1 MKLHLPKGLRAAL
14 LACMGLLAPLSTTLS
29 MADEVAYSGTI
40 YTWKNTGTSTAD
52 LAYGAWAAST
62 LQADGTYTYDADIT
76 TWDPNVKSILATNNE
91 TDRNTIRFDKTVGS
105 NGSLKYTFGP
115 LAIAGII
122 VESGTTGYTLS
133 APSTGSN
140 RSVYIGNDNTTA
152 AFSTIHES
160 FSISNEASTN
170 TNTGIFLRGT
180 QTITID
186 TDKTLTLT
194 AGSHTISVSGDL
206 TVSGGGT
213 LALSGNVTNS
223 AALNIAASSAVSISG
238 SINTKTI
245 NNSGSITISD
255 ATSVVLDSLLPPLS
269 VGAGET
275 TTGLKTAT
283 GGTFTLSDGDGTV
296 TLGNN
301 LTYTYK
307 GLNATVAWDSDNKAG
322 TATVSG
328 LSYYYI
334 AGTDTVTYSVANADT
349 PAWITVSENA
359 TLSELTGTIS
369 TEINGSGTISMAAG
383 AGEVNISADKLTE
396 FSGSLVI
403 NSGRFNE
410 VNNGH
415 VFSNVTVNNGG
426 QFYIQDNYK
435 YSGNISINGT
445 GWNDSG
451 DDAKAGA
458 LRIGG
463 NSVLS
468 GNLTL
473 LGDSSII
480 AHANSG
486 TISGDVTGQY
496 KLTINGDTSGS
507 LTLSGNVNV
516 GALSSSVG
524 KLFINGTVTVS
535 STETQTIA
543 NLVGNTVD
551 GTLSGGSY
559 TVQGFD
565 FSNSNTTAAALNLRG
580 GVAVNVTDTTLWFK
594 SGASIN
600 IEQDSTFSHGNF
612 SITGIE
618 ENNNAIVTG
627 SANSNY
633 GASILSNASA
643 SVQNGAITY
652 TGTEA
657 GTLAAA
663 LTNCSVTSNQNLSLT
678 AVDTLTTL
686 TATDKA
692 VSMVGGSISGAV
704 TTGSFVKSGSDALTM
719 HGSVTT
725 GNIEVNGGAL
735 NLGNVVGPGVSSQ
748 DISVGDVTVAG
759 GSTFSVGYTKGS
771 INSVELAENAVLR
784 YYDNQTAE
792 ITTPADTTT
801 IGELKVAGASS
812 LQNEWKG
819 TLNVTKLTGSGNFS
833 VTKAQHE
840 AGNQFY
846 LNIGLIKDFSGTL
859 VFSDHNEF
867 YLSLG
872 QAAITNGTADALK
885 FNGKTTTLTG
895 KLSISDGST
904 VTNTAAGVD
913 SEVKL
918 GISGSVGISGEG
930 SKFINDGFT
939 YSATGTTEAL
949 ISGNGQSSLKL
960 WSGSVT
966 IEDATMEKASGDK
979 GIGIVLDNVTLVLH
993 DSTTTLRVNEDGA
1006 KTQTVTGVTL
1016 DSGAVLEI
1024 ANSSASVSGV
1034 QGAGSL
1040 RASATPASSVGLSD
1054 TFSGDLEAS
1063 NGATL
1068 KATGAASLSTLK
1080 ANGGS
1085 IELLGV
1091 AGEVN
1096 VGSISVST
1104 GQSVSLAGAG
1114 SSAAGTLKVTGNV
1127 SGEGSLIST
1136 GDISITGSAQA
1147 GTINTGGNLTL
1158 SGGGTIGSVN
1168 VGGTTLALGGTLTAD
1183 NITGQVTTLDLSGVS
1198 FSDPLSPLVSV
1209 SGNTSDTLRSF
1220 TLSESGLNQLA
1231 TIMAAPTATSY
1242 TLLECTSL
1250 SDSDAFTL
1258 NGGSKYTIDNVGT
1271 FTLSS
1276 QAGTGVLLT
1285 FTMAPNEWVSTDGQ
1299 WTDTSGFSRNPVEEL
1314 GMALFSGNG
1323 TSDVNIAT
1331 DDNPKKIG
1339 SLVVNTTDGITTYT
1353 LKGNALEA
1361 QYASVTNGTL
1371 NVENSFEVTST
1382 FTVTAPG
1389 VLQVQNDGHLT
1400 SAKVENAGTV
1410 NVSGGQANVQNF
1422 NNVTNGQLVV
1432 SGGKLLANTLNNGAI
1447 FELNDGTAEVGKL
1460 DNEKTVTV
1468 TNGEL
1473 KVTTSLTNSGD
1484 IQISGG
1490 AASIAALD
1498 NLRQMDSV
1506 GTLTVSGGELNVSG
1520 TLTNA
1525 GEMTV
1530 SGGKVT
1536 LANLENNGPG
1546 TLSLQGGNTAL
1557 TAASNSGTLTVK
1569 DGAQLTFDA
1578 LTNAGTMTV
1587 DAKGEVTAETS
1598 TLTNTGTMKVK
1609 NGGKVTVLSYDDR
1622 ADTAD
1627 TIIEEGGIFTV
1638 LDGKVGDKAL
1648 AQNAGTI
1655 DLETLNDTTT
1665 DTTLSGMVL
1674 VHGESLTPFSGS
1686 YAEGV
1691 KVGTTKTGDSV
1702 GNLVLNAGE
1711 NLTVI
1716 GEVGHITVTGMRNAA
1731 PAANKLGS
1739 IATTGAD
1746 VTLDNSDGASAT
1758 TVTLGSE
1765 SSMVGGELEF
1775 TVSAA
1780 QVNAN
1785 LAANKADKPTVTTNA
1800 ALHLT
1805 DVTLKVK
1812 EVENTGL
1819 VRTPGGPEQN
1829 IILFVVSDH
1838 EASTVSGVEL
1848 DLSGCSWMTKYFT
1861 NFRVEQGSVNVVADA
1876 NTGVYSRHGIT
1887 PNGTAGL
1894 ALAGKAMFHLAPQ
1907 DLTPDS
1913 ELAQVLDM
1921 LDNHIA
1927 TGNTGAMDRLGAAL
1941 AGSSL
1946 SAVGLALADDVQRQ
1960 LRSIRNRTTTM
1971 GVNECVVNEDMP
1983 YVNGWI
1989 SGDGNYR
1996 QLSESGTDAGYELS
2010 SWGGTV
2016 GVDVDVNPNL
2026 TLGVAVSALF
2036 GDYTGKAADTLTG
2049 DLDTQYVSLF
2059 ARVSTGSWVNT
2070 FVGTLGRADVDLER
2084 TIPGVTGKTTYKTNG
2099 MMFGFLY
2106 EVARTFAL
2114 NEDASTCVQPLFN
2127 MSFSHT
2133 SLDSATEGGTADTR
2147 LTTDSAS
2154 LTQFSLGLGGRL
2166 QSIVGENEYNRASIF
2181 EARALLKLDLGDRY
2195 NKLNT
2200 ALAALPTAT
2209 VTTRSNE
2216 KGVIGAEV
2224 GASLTIP
2231 LSQDAGS
2238 IFFDVNADFNADEVG
2253 VNGSVGYRVN
2263 F

>member
-1 MKLHLPKGLRAAL
+1 MKLHLPSRLRSAL
-14 LACMGLLAPLSTTLS
+14 LACMALFAPLATTLTV
-29 MADEVAYSGTI
+29 ADEVKYSGTI

-62 LQADGTYTYDADIT
+62 LQADGTYTYGDDIT
-76 TWDPNVKSILATNNE
+76 TWSPNIQSLIGTNDNNV
-91 TDRNTIRFDKTVGS
+91 RNTIRFDKTAGS

-133 APSTGSN
+133 APSTASD
-140 RSVYIGNDNTTA
+140 RSVYIGNYNSTT
-152 AFSTIHES
+152 AFSTLHENFTIDNS
-160 FSISNEASTN
+160 ASTGAS
-170 TNTGIFLRGT
+170 TGIFLRGT
-180 QTITID
+180 QTISID
-186 TDKTLTLT
+186 SGKTLTLN
-194 AGSHTISVSGDL
+194 AGNNHTISVSGDL

-213 LALSGNVTNS
+213 LALSGNILNA

-238 SINTKTI
+238 SIDTKTI
-245 NNSGSITISD
+245 NNSGSLTIAD
-255 ATSVVLDSLLPPLS
+255 GTTVALDLLLPVQSFAPES
-269 VGAGET
+269 A
-275 TTGLKTAT
+275 TTGTYTTT
-283 GGTFTLSDGDGTV
+283 GGTFTLSNGDGSV

-307 GLNATVAWDSDNKAG
+307 GQNATVTWNTDNKAG
-322 TATVSG
+322 TASFDT

-334 AGTDTVTYSVANADT
+334 GGTDTVTYSGANEDS
-349 PAWITVSENA
+349 PSWITVSENA
-359 TLSELTGTIS
+359 TLSELTGTIN
-369 TEINGSGTISMAAG
+369 TIINGGGTISMDAGSGQVDIAA
-383 AGEVNISADKLTE
+383 NKLVE
-396 FSGSLVI
+396 FTGGLVI

-410 VNNGH
+410 ENNGH
-415 VFSNVTVNNGG
+415 VFSSVTVNNGG
-426 QFYIQDNYK
+426 QFFIKDNYS
-435 YSGNISINGT
+435 YFGNINITGT
-445 GWNDSG
+445 GWNSSN
-451 DDAKAGA
+451 DAAKSGA
-458 LRIGG
+458 LRLGSNAKLCGNLVLLGDAVISNYG
-463 NSVLS
+463 NSV
-468 GNLTL
+468 
-473 LGDSSII
+473 I
-480 AHANSG
+480 SG
-486 TISGDVTGQY
+486 TVGGTY
-496 KLTINGDTSGS
+496 KLTINATGSSLTLSGNVSVNALTSTGGS
-507 LTLSGNVNV
+507 LTLSGNVSVNALTSTAGSLFLSGDIHV
-516 GALSSSVG
+516 GTLSSTGG
-524 KLFINGTVTVS
+524 KVFINGTVTATS
-535 STETQTIA
+535 SETQTIA

-551 GTLSGGSY
+551 GTLYGGSY

-565 FSNSNTTAAALNLRG
+565 YSNGGVATAALNLRG
-580 GVAVNVTDTTLWFK
+580 GVSVNVTTNALWFRK
-594 SGASIN
+594 DASIN
-600 IEQDSTFSHGNF
+600 IDQDSTFSHGNF
-612 SITGIE
+612 SITGVGSG
-618 ENNNAIVTG
+618 NNAVITSSHDNG
-627 SANSNY
+627 YY
-633 GASILSNASA
+633 GASILSLASA

-652 TGTEA
+652 SGTEA
-657 GTLAAA
+657 GTLAAT
-663 LTNCSVTSNQNLSLT
+663 LTNCSVTSSQNISLT

-686 TATDKA
+686 TATDKK

-704 TTGSFVKSGSDALTM
+704 TTGSFVKSGGDALTM
-719 HGSVTT
+719 QGSVTT
-725 GNIEVNGGAL
+725 GNIAVNGGAL
-735 NLGNVVGPGVSSQ
+735 NLGNVEGPSVPSQ
-748 DISVGDVTVAG
+748 EISVGDVTVAG

-784 YYDNQTAE
+784 YYDNMTAE
-792 ITTPADTTT
+792 ITTRSDTTT
-801 IGELKVAGASS
+801 IGELKVVGTSS
-812 LQNEWKG
+812 LQNDRKG
-819 TLNVTKLTGSGNFS
+819 TLNVTKLSGSGDFS
-833 VTKAQHE
+833 VTKTQGGE
-840 AGNQFY
+840 SNKFY
-846 LNIGLIKDFSGTL
+846 LNIGQIEGFTGTL
-859 VFSDHNEF
+859 AFSDHSEF

-872 QAAITNGTADALK
+872 QAAITKGTADALK

-895 KLSISDGST
+895 KLSISNGST
-904 VTNTAAGVD
+904 VTNTATGNN

-918 GISGSVGISGEG
+918 GSSGSVGISGEG

-939 YSATGTTEAL
+939 YSATGATEAL
-949 ISGNGQSSLKL
+949 ITGNGQSSLTL
-960 WSGSVT
+960 RSGSVT
-966 IEDATMEKASGDK
+966 VKDATMEKASGDK
-979 GIGIVLDNVTLVLH
+979 GIGIALDNVTLILH
-993 DSTTTLRVNEDGA
+993 DSTTTLRNDGA
-1006 KTQTVTGVTL
+1006 KTQTVAGVTL

-1034 QGAGSL
+1034 QGAGTL
-1040 RASATPASSVGLSD
+1040 KASATPTGSVGLSD

-1068 KATGAASLSTLK
+1068 KATGASSLSTLK

-1091 AGEVN
+1091 ADEVN

-1104 GQSVSLAGAG
+1104 GRSVSLAGAG

-1127 SGEGSLIST
+1127 SGEGSLSST

-1147 GTINTGGNLTL
+1147 GKINTGGNLTL

-1168 VGGTTLALGGTLTAD
+1168 VDGTTLTLGGTLTAN

-1209 SGNTSDTLRSF
+1209 SGSTGDTLRSF
-1220 TLSESGLNQLA
+1220 TLSEDGLNQLS

-1258 NGGSKYTIDNVGT
+1258 NGRSEYTIDNVGT

-1299 WTDTSGFSRNPVEEL
+1299 WTDTLGFSRNPVEEL

-1331 DDNPKKIG
+1331 ADNPKKIG

-1578 LTNAGTMTV
+1578 LTNAGKMTV

-1716 GEVGHITVTGMRNAA
+1716 GEVGHTTVTGLTDTAN
-1731 PAANKLGS
+1731 PENNKLGS
-1739 IATTGAD
+1739 IATTGAN
-1746 VTLDNSDGASAT
+1746 VTLDNSDGTSAT
-1758 TVTLGSE
+1758 TVTLGRE
-1765 SSMVGGELEF
+1765 SYMVGGELEF
-1775 TVSAA
+1775 KVSAA

-1785 LAANKADKPTVTTNA
+1785 LAADKADKPTVTTNA

-1819 VRTPGGPEQN
+1819 ARTPGGPEQD
-1829 IILFVVSDH
+1829 IILFVVSD
-1838 EASTVSGVEL
+1838 
-1848 DLSGCSWMTKYFT
+1848 
-1861 NFRVEQGSVNVVADA
+1861 
-1876 NTGVYSRHGIT
+1876 
-1887 PNGTAGL
+1887 
-1894 ALAGKAMFHLAPQ
+1894 
-1907 DLTPDS
+1907 
-1913 ELAQVLDM
+1913 
-1921 LDNHIA
+1921 
-1927 TGNTGAMDRLGAAL
+1927 
-1941 AGSSL
+1941 
-1946 SAVGLALADDVQRQ
+1946 
-1960 LRSIRNRTTTM
+1960 
-1971 GVNECVVNEDMP
+1971 
-1983 YVNGWI
+1983 
-1989 SGDGNYR
+1989 
-1996 QLSESGTDAGYELS
+1996 
-2010 SWGGTV
+2010 
-2016 GVDVDVNPNL
+2016 
-2026 TLGVAVSALF
+2026 
-2036 GDYTGKAADTLTG
+2036 
-2049 DLDTQYVSLF
+2049 
-2059 ARVSTGSWVNT
+2059 
-2070 FVGTLGRADVDLER
+2070 
-2084 TIPGVTGKTTYKTNG
+2084 
-2099 MMFGFLY
+2099 
-2106 EVARTFAL
+2106 
-2114 NEDASTCVQPLFN
+2114 
-2127 MSFSHT
+2127 
-2133 SLDSATEGGTADTR
+2133 
-2147 LTTDSAS
+2147 
-2154 LTQFSLGLGGRL
+2154 
-2166 QSIVGENEYNRASIF
+2166 
-2181 EARALLKLDLGDRY
+2181 
-2195 NKLNT
+2195 
-2200 ALAALPTAT
+2200 
-2209 VTTRSNE
+2209 
-2216 KGVIGAEV
+2216 
-2224 GASLTIP
+2224 
-2231 LSQDAGS
+2231 
-2238 IFFDVNADFNADEVG
+2238 
-2253 VNGSVGYRVN
+2253 
-2263 F
+2263 